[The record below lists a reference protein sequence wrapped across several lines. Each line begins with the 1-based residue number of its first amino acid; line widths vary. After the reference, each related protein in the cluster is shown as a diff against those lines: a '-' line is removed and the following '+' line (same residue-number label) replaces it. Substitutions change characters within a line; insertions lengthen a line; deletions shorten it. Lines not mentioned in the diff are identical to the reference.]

1 MSEFV
6 IKGPGRYRTRHG
18 QTAYVVNTASYNSR
32 VWQGVLLGGFESWFL
47 NGQWNPNGTET
58 ESALDLVEYLG
69 PIDGEEPKPD
79 ANKER
84 RERIATAVLSGIYAA
99 QPMPDYADEPVNKI
113 ERRDR
118 VEEAILAADALI
130 AELNKE

>member
-1 MSEFV
+1 MSKFV
-6 IKGPGRYRTRHG
+6 MKGPGRYRTLG
-18 QTAYVVNTASYNSR
+18 GDIAYVANNLGHPPFI
-32 VWQGVLLGGFESWFL
+32 WGGVLLNEYASWTQGGDYS
-47 NGQWNPNGTET
+47 NDRAGSQY
-58 ESALDLVEYLG
+58 DLYKYLG
-69 PIDGEEPKPD
+69 PIYGEEPKPD